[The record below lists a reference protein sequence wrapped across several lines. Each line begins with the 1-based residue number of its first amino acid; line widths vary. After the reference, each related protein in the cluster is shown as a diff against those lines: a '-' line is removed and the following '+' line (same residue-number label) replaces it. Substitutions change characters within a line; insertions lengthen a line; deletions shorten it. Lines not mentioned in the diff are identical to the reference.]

1 MYNNVS
7 LFTVSLPSQ
16 NNQHNQH
23 EIRALFRPVRGTST
37 SGRIKKQKKR
47 RTWTCEFICLSETDA
62 MKVPTR
68 EEKLALVKAGLGSKK
83 IQFNADDTEEL
94 FQQKLIGED
103 GFSKLSDCGGFEI
116 MRCISNCRNLEVISF
131 RRTPEVMKSFVGCQS
146 KLYIRPIQRALSLEA
161 DNSLLTEASATITE
175 KCCHCEQI
183 IPIDELRDHVYTC
196 VREKELC
203 SDQIMNIVIEC
214 SSPHESQYYSDDLP
228 DPEFDIYNAALTA
241 TNNTDQ
247 LTNSAIPVPRSNE
260 TVPVLEPPV
269 IPSSSIASTAE
280 NSAETSRTEAR
291 TESYIQEP
299 NANLVGSTGNSDS
312 WKYET
317 ISNIIKFCSEKK
329 IEDPIEILKIAQ
341 DKIIKGRKLELES
354 ESGTIEGAT
363 NFILVDRENLLE
375 TAFVEIKEIVDLRNT
390 LEVQF
395 YEENAVD
402 LGGPRREFFTL
413 VLRQIQ
419 EHYFDPVRE
428 YSDNYE
434 IVGKILALSMLQS
447 GPLPRVLSASLV
459 EEVFNNSS
467 PRAFVHDLRRGLDAL
482 CLYELAC
489 HLPTFIHL
497 FTPRDR
503 QKITLKLLTSTIKP
517 QFSPEGS
524 NRRQK
529 ESKIYAKYVKY
540 LREAASG
547 RRGDVTLAKI
557 LRFCTGSEEEPPLG
571 YQIQPTMEFVERQ
584 SFLPTGNTCINKM
597 QLTIPVN
604 EEPTEDA
611 LFNFFDFAFCNSYF
625 GLQ

>member
-1 MYNNVS
+1 M
-7 LFTVSLPSQ
+7 
-16 NNQHNQH
+16 
-23 EIRALFRPVRGTST
+23 
-37 SGRIKKQKKR
+37 KK
-47 RTWTCEFICLSETDA
+47 
-62 MKVPTR
+62 M
-68 EEKLALVKAGLGSKK
+68 
-83 IQFNADDTEEL
+83 
-94 FQQKLIGED
+94 
-103 GFSKLSDCGGFEI
+103 
-116 MRCISNCRNLEVISF
+116 
-131 RRTPEVMKSFVGCQS
+131 
-146 KLYIRPIQRALSLEA
+146 
-161 DNSLLTEASATITE
+161 LLT
-175 KCCHCEQI
+175 
-183 IPIDELRDHVYTC
+183 LVG
-196 VREKELC
+196 L
-203 SDQIMNIVIEC
+203 
-214 SSPHESQYYSDDLP
+214 
-228 DPEFDIYNAALTA
+228 
-241 TNNTDQ
+241 
-247 LTNSAIPVPRSNE
+247 
-260 TVPVLEPPV
+260 
-269 IPSSSIASTAE
+269 AE
-280 NSAETSRTEAR
+280 N
-291 TESYIQEP
+291 
-299 NANLVGSTGNSDS
+299 
-312 WKYET
+312 
-317 ISNIIKFCSEKK
+317 
-329 IEDPIEILKIAQ
+329 
-341 DKIIKGRKLELES
+341 
-354 ESGTIEGAT
+354 
-363 NFILVDRENLLE
+363 
-375 TAFVEIKEIVDLRNT
+375 
-390 LEVQF
+390 
-395 YEENAVD
+395 
-402 LGGPRREFFTL
+402 FFTL

>member
-1 MYNNVS
+1 M
-7 LFTVSLPSQ
+7 
-16 NNQHNQH
+16 
-23 EIRALFRPVRGTST
+23 RGTST

-116 MRCISNCRNLEVISF
+116 MRCISNCRNLEVISC

-183 IPIDELRDHVYTC
+183 VPIDELRDHVYTC

-299 NANLVGSTGNSDS
+299 NADLVGSTGNSDS

-434 IVGKILALSMLQS
+434 IVGKILGKRLH
-447 GPLPRVLSASLV
+447 VLTKV
-459 EEVFNNSS
+459 
-467 PRAFVHDLRRGLDAL
+467 RGMYDS
-482 CLYELAC
+482 
-489 HLPTFIHL
+489 
-497 FTPRDR
+497 R
-503 QKITLKLLTSTIKP
+503 QKFLNLCIEKAYTEL
-517 QFSPEGS
+517 
-524 NRRQK
+524 
-529 ESKIYAKYVKY
+529 
-540 LREAASG
+540 
-547 RRGDVTLAKI
+547 
-557 LRFCTGSEEEPPLG
+557 
-571 YQIQPTMEFVERQ
+571 
-584 SFLPTGNTCINKM
+584 FLPHVYFCPSLHI
-597 QLTIPVN
+597 L
-604 EEPTEDA
+604 A
-611 LFNFFDFAFCNSYF
+611 FSFARFEF
-625 GLQ
+625 T